1 MSNFPKLIP
10 AFTAHVVIGGTA
22 SIGAVARGGALTV
35 VPFGTE
41 YSFIRSEP
49 GYPVQLDAVFTHG
62 SDFIRLDPSGKNARL
77 DVTSILKDK
86 SGATLS
92 FKYSGILTM
101 TAELRAVLS
110 GSPDAKTTGFGN
122 AFTHILFETGDEKLR
137 PLEQKIYV
145 ASGQFIIEAG
155 KPTVVEYLI
164 SEVAAA

>member
-1 MSNFPKLIP
+1 MAWLTSSQ
-10 AFTAHVVIGGTA
+10 VVIGGTA
-22 SIGAVARGGALTV
+22 SIGAVAKGGALTV

-92 FKYSGILTM
+92 FKYNGILTM

-122 AFTHILFETGDEKLR
+122 ACKSKLL
-137 PLEQKIYV
+137 PLYG
-145 ASGQFIIEAG
+145 S
-155 KPTVVEYLI
+155 
-164 SEVAAA
+164 